1 MCVRAQDQREL
12 VWKTW
17 EDSSDSLVFHVP
29 SRQTHLLDELTAA
42 VLRIIRNGTHT
53 VESVAEQLIRE
64 FELESEAQAD
74 AVRFVTV
81 AIPRLAELGLIRGF
95 VL

>member
-1 MCVRAQDQREL
+1 MVVRAQDPQEL

-17 EDSSDSLVFHVP
+17 EDSGSSLVFHVP
-29 SRQTHLLDELTAA
+29 SRQTHLLDELTAV

-74 AVRFVTV
+74 AVGFVTV
-81 AIPRLAELGLIRGF
+81 AVPRLAELGLIRGF
-95 VL
+95 ML